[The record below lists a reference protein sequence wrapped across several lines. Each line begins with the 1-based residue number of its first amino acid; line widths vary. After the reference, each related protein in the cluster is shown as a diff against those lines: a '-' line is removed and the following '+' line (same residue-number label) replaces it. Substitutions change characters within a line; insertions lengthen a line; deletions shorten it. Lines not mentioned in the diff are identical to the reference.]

1 MALAAKR
8 PAEEMKK
15 LDAVYIILPLSL
27 QGERTKDCPVM
38 IIDDSLY
45 ENEET
50 FYVTLLSH
58 LGSKINHERNT
69 SAVIIA
75 PDSKDG
81 KVDVTIRFAEFGMLS
96 LLFTYGG

>member
-1 MALAAKR
+1 
-8 PAEEMKK
+8 
-15 LDAVYIILPLSL
+15 
-27 QGERTKDCPVM
+27 M

-58 LGSKINHERNT
+58 LGSKVNEKRNT

-75 PDSKDG
+75 PDLKDG
-81 KVDVTIRFAEFGMLS
+81 KLDVCNYRT
-96 LLFTYGG
+96 

>member
-8 PAEEMKK
+8 PAEEMKN
-15 LDAVYIILPLSL
+15 LVVVCTILPMSF
-27 QGERTKDCPVM
+27 QGETTKDCPVI

-58 LGSKINHERNT
+58 LGSKINDERNT
-69 SAVIIA
+69 TAVIIA
-75 PDSKDG
+75 PDWKDG
-81 KVDVTIRFAEFGMLS
+81 KLDVCS
-96 LLFTYGG
+96 YGT

>member
-1 MALAAKR
+1 
-8 PAEEMKK
+8 
-15 LDAVYIILPLSL
+15 
-27 QGERTKDCPVM
+27 M